1 MKLSMFNLL
10 IILLLL
16 IFLGVPIAFSIGFS
30 IFSFSFFN
38 DIPIESILQQM
49 IRGVDSFVLLAVP
62 AFIFAGKLMNMGGI
76 TKRLFK
82 FANCFTGHIPGG
94 LAHAN
99 VVASVIFAGMSGSA
113 VADAGGLG
121 SIEIEA
127 MKNNGYTP
135 GFSTAV
141 TAASSIIGPII
152 PPSIPAVL
160 YAASAGVSV
169 GRLFIAGI
177 IPGLLLAISMMVLI
191 YFIAVKRGYEN
202 KKRATFKEILKSFS
216 ESFYALLA
224 PIIIIGG
231 IVAGIF
237 TPTEAATIA
246 VLYAFIISAFVY
258 REINF
263 KILYQTILESIIAT
277 SVIGIIISFSFGLS
291 YLLTISQISQRTAQL
306 LLGLTNNPL
315 IVLLI
320 LNVFFLVVGLFMD
333 PTPAILILTPIL
345 IPIVITVGI
354 DPIHFGIVMILNLMI
369 GLITPPVGMCLYAVA
384 SIGKVSVEGVMKELL
399 PFFIPAVFILLLLIF
414 FPDLVLFLPN
424 LIMGG

>member
-1 MKLSMFNLL
+1 MFNLL

-82 FANCFTGHIPGG
+82 FANCFTGHVPGG

>member
-1 MKLSMFNLL
+1 MFNLL

>member
-1 MKLSMFNLL
+1 MFNLL
-10 IILLLL
+10 LVLLIL
-16 IFLGVPIAFSIGFS
+16 IFLGIPIAFSIGFS
-30 IFSFSFFN
+30 VFSFSFVN
-38 DIPIESILQQM
+38 NIPIESILQQM
-49 IRGVDSFVLLAVP
+49 IRGIDSFVLLAVP
-62 AFIFAGKLMNMGGI
+62 AFIFAGKLMNTGGI

-99 VVASVIFAGMSGSA
+99 VVASIIFAGMSGSA

-127 MKNNGYTP
+127 MKDNGYSP

-191 YFIAVKRGYEN
+191 YYISIKRGYEN
-202 KKRATFKEILKSFS
+202 RKRATLKEVFQSFL

-231 IVAGIF
+231 IIAGIF

-246 VLYAFIISAFVY
+246 VLYAFVISAFVY
-258 REINF
+258 REINL
-263 KILYQTILESIIAT
+263 KTLYKTILESIIAT
-277 SVIGIIISFSFGLS
+277 SVIGIIIAFSFGLS

-306 LLGLTNNPL
+306 LLGMTTNPL
-315 IVLLI
+315 VILLI

-345 IPIVITVGI
+345 IPIVITIGI

>member
-1 MKLSMFNLL
+1 MFNLL
-10 IILLLL
+10 MILLLL
-16 IFLGVPIAFSIGFS
+16 IFLGIPIAFSIGFS

-38 DIPIESILQQM
+38 NIPIESILQQM

-224 PIIIIGG
+224 PFIIIGG

-246 VLYAFIISAFVY
+246 VFYAFVISAFVY
-258 REINF
+258 RELNLR
-263 KILYQTILESIIAT
+263 ILYKTILESIIAT
-277 SVIGIIISFSFGLS
+277 SVIGIIIAFSFGLS

-306 LLGLTNNPL
+306 LLGMTSNPL
-315 IVLLI
+315 VVLLI
-320 LNVFFLVVGLFMD
+320 LNVFFLIVGLFMD

-345 IPIVITVGI
+345 IPIVIKVGI